1 MLTMQLACL
10 GLSHNT
16 APVALRERLSCAL
29 PAGRTAAI
37 GDRFPGLEGLVVLST
52 CNRIEIYATVAG
64 EADAETLL
72 VDYLLA
78 EHPVDIAIFRP
89 YLYFMEG
96 EEVIRHLTTVAAGL
110 DSRVLGEPQILG
122 QVTEA
127 YVQAVDA
134 HTTGPLLDVLFR
146 SAIRAGKR
154 ARRETAISSNPA
166 SISSVAIALAQD
178 VAGDLRQRRLLV
190 VGAGT
195 MAELALDALRKRGLT
210 RVAIANRSR
219 RHAELL
225 AAGFDGP
232 IYGLDEL
239 PTALAEADVVI
250 SAATTPAPLIT
261 ATMVASAMV
270 AAARA
275 GKRRLVLVDVAVPR
289 NVEEAVRELPGVHLF
304 NVDDLREGLDAA
316 LEARQR
322 AVPQVEAIIE
332 EELAYLDLE
341 LRRLAVRPLIAE
353 FRQRAE
359 SIRQQELARTLRFL
373 GDDLDPETRKHVE
386 HLSRALV
393 NKLLHEPTLRLRE
406 RASNGEAEHYET
418 AVRDLF
424 ALDPVE
430 GL

>member
-1 MLTMQLACL
+1 MPTMQLACL
-10 GLSHNT
+10 GLSHHT

-29 PAGRTAAI
+29 SGGPADAV
-37 GDRFPGLEGLVVLST
+37 GDRFPGLEELVILST
-52 CNRIEIYATVAG
+52 CNRIEIYAAVA
-64 EADAETLL
+64 EDVDAEALL
-72 VDYLLA
+72 VAFLLA
-78 EHPVDIAIFRP
+78 CHPVDIAPFRP
-89 YLYFMEG
+89 YLYFIAG
-96 EEVIRHLTTVAAGL
+96 DEVIRHLTAVAAGL

-127 YVQAVDA
+127 YVQAVEA
-134 HTTGPLLDVLFR
+134 RTAGLLLDLLFR

-178 VAGDLRQRRLLV
+178 VAGDLRRRRILI

-195 MAELALDALRKRGLT
+195 MAGLAVDALRKRGLT

-219 RHAELL
+219 RRALQL
-225 AAGFDGP
+225 AAGLDGP

-239 PTALAEADVVI
+239 PAALAEADVVI
-250 SAATTPAPLIT
+250 SAATASAPLVT
-261 ATMVASAMV
+261 AAMV
-270 AAARA
+270 EAARA
-275 GKRRLVLVDVAVPR
+275 GDRRLVLVDIAVPR
-289 NVEEAVRELPGVHLF
+289 NVDDGVRDLPGVHLF

-316 LEARQR
+316 LEARQQ

-332 EELAYLDLE
+332 EELEILDLE
-341 LRRLAVRPLIAE
+341 LRRLTIRPLIAD

-359 SIRQQELARTLRFL
+359 AIRRQELDRALRFL
-373 GDDLDPETRKHVE
+373 GEELDPETLKHVE
-386 HLSRALV
+386 HLSRSLV

-406 RASNGEAEHYET
+406 KATNGEAAYYET

-424 ALDPVE
+424 ALDSAE
-430 GL
+430 G

>member
-1 MLTMQLACL
+1 MPTMRLACL
-10 GLSHNT
+10 GLSHHT

-29 PAGRTAAI
+29 PAGHATAI
-37 GDRFPGLEGLVVLST
+37 GDRFPGLEEVAVLNT
-52 CNRIEIYATVAG
+52 CNRIEIYAAVA
-64 EADAETLL
+64 EDVDAEGLL

-78 EHPVDIAIFRP
+78 EHPVDIRAFRP

-96 EEVIRHLTTVAAGL
+96 EEVIRHLTAVAAGL

-127 YVQAVDA
+127 YVQAVEV
-134 HTTGPLLDVLFR
+134 HTAGPLLDLLFR

-166 SISSVAIALAQD
+166 TISSVAIALAQD
-178 VAGDLRQRRLLV
+178 VAGDLRRRRILI
-190 VGAGT
+190 VGAGA

-225 AAGFDGP
+225 AGGLDGP

-239 PTALAEADVVI
+239 PAALAEADVVI
-250 SAATTPAPLIT
+250 SAATAPEPLIT
-261 ATMVASAMV
+261 APLV
-270 AAARA
+270 AAARD
-275 GKRRLVLVDVAVPR
+275 GERRLVLVDIAVPR
-289 NVEEAVRELPGVHLF
+289 NVEEAVRALPGVHLF

-316 LEARQR
+316 LEARQH
-322 AVPQVEAIIE
+322 AVPQVEAIIA
-332 EELAYLDLE
+332 EELERLDQE
-341 LRRLAVRPLIAE
+341 LRRLAVRPLIAD

-359 SIRQQELARTLRFL
+359 AIRRQELARTLRFL
-373 GDDLDPETRKHVE
+373 GEDLDPETLKHVE
-386 HLSRALV
+386 HLSRSLV

-406 RASNGEAEHYET
+406 KATNGEAKHYET
-418 AVRDLF
+418 TVRDLF
-424 ALDPVE
+424 ALDAAE
-430 GL
+430 G